1 MSDAYDIPE
10 GHERLV
16 WVFAV
21 DAPVAEIEPL
31 VGAGL
36 GEVLGLWR
44 EPDPAHVECVDAST
58 LNNYGV
64 ARYVAEANG
73 MDVGDDAPMLD
84 ALSGTIC
91 LVFSKA
97 LGQDAAR
104 FAPEPPFRL
113 VGRYGAPVTIPSMDT
128 LRSES
133 AQGLLPQGKPP
144 ASPARISGMVA
155 TFVLLFLAVFVAV
168 FVWIAG

>member
-16 WVFAV
+16 WVFAA
-21 DAPVAEIEPL
+21 DAPVSEIEPL

-36 GEVLGLWR
+36 GEVLGLWH

-58 LNNYGV
+58 LNAYGV
-64 ARYVAEANG
+64 ARYVSEANG
-73 MDVGDDAPMLD
+73 LDVGEDGAMLD

-97 LGQDAAR
+97 LGPQAAR
-104 FAPEPPFRL
+104 FAPEAPFRL
-113 VGRYGAPVTIPSMDT
+113 VGRYGAPVTIPSMDR
-128 LRSES
+128 LKSDS
-133 AQGLLPQGKPP
+133 AKGLLAQGKPP

-155 TFVLLFLAVFVAV
+155 TFVLLFLAVFVAA